1 MNNFMKENEELMQKL
16 SNYEQKMK
24 ESKKQVQET
33 MKKNM
38 ILSDEATKYKD
49 KVKLLEKDKE
59 LLDEKAKSLL
69 VTLASEREQNAKNQ
83 DLIMENKKS
92 IEKLKDV
99 ISVNNSELSEL
110 QIILTETKLHEAKV
124 KLECRKLQK
133 ENTMLKKEKEQ
144 LQQEVK
150 DWSTSHAE
158 LSEQIKSFEKSQ
170 KDLQVALSYKDDT
183 NKALTNYITQLN
195 RLQCESESE
204 DQSTDE
210 SDELTNGEV
219 AGDRNEKIK
228 DQIKQ
233 MMDVS
238 RV

>member
-1 MNNFMKENEELMQKL
+1 
-16 SNYEQKMK
+16 
-24 ESKKQVQET
+24 
-33 MKKNM
+33 
-38 ILSDEATKYKD
+38 
-49 KVKLLEKDKE
+49 
-59 LLDEKAKSLL
+59 
-69 VTLASEREQNAKNQ
+69 
-83 DLIMENKKS
+83 
-92 IEKLKDV
+92 
-99 ISVNNSELSEL
+99 
-110 QIILTETKLHEAKV
+110 
-124 KLECRKLQK
+124 
-133 ENTMLKKEKEQ
+133 MLKKEKEQ
-144 LQQEVK
+144 LQQEAK